1 MVIAGCGFL
10 GEAAAVFFSQNGWRV
25 LAVSASEASAARLRE
40 AGFDALAAD
49 ITGDLSGIS
58 RGWAG
63 ADAVIHCASS
73 GRGGED
79 AYRAVY
85 RDGLD
90 NLIRSLRPGRILFT
104 GSTSVYSQSD
114 GAWVDEGSLAEP
126 DRATGRILLEAERIA
141 IEAGGVV
148 ARLAGIYGPGR
159 SVLLRK
165 FLDGTAV
172 LEAGGGR
179 WINQIHRDDGAR
191 ALFRL
196 AQPDAPGGIY
206 NVCDDTPATQRD
218 VYGWIAGAIGRPLP
232 PEGPADLNRKRGW
245 TSKRVSNSKL
255 RSTGWQTQFP
265 SYAAALPSLIDPAAA
280 RYLL

>member
-10 GEAAAVFFSQNGWRV
+10 GEAAAVFFSLNGWRV

-40 AGFDALAAD
+40 AGFDAVAAD
-49 ITGDLSGIS
+49 ITGDLSGVS

-63 ADAVIHCASS
+63 AEAVIHCASS

-85 RDGLD
+85 RDGLE
-90 NLIRSLRPGRILFT
+90 NLIASLRPGRMVFT

-114 GAWVDEGSLAEP
+114 GSWVDEQSLAEP
-126 DRATGRILLEAERIA
+126 DRATGRILLEAEQIA

-191 ALFRL
+191 ALFHL
-196 AQPDAPGGIY
+196 ARPDGPGGIY

-218 VYGWIAGAIGRPLP
+218 VYGWIAGALGRPLP
-232 PEGPADLNRKRGW
+232 PGGPADLHRKRGW

-255 RSTGWQTQFP
+255 RSTGWQPQFP
-265 SYAAALPSLIDPAAA
+265 SYATALPGLI
-280 RYLL
+280 